1 MARSKSIGSMYVA
14 LSLQDSKFKAGMKNA
29 SKKLAEF
36 NQTAGKYATAAAAIG
51 GAAITAALGKSIS
64 MASDLSESISKSSV
78 VFGESSGE
86 VEAWAK
92 NAAGAFGQSNQQA
105 LAAAGTIGNMMK
117 AMGLADGESAKLSMS
132 IVELAS
138 DLASFNNTSIDEA
151 IVAIN
156 AALRGESEP
165 IRAYGVLLDD
175 ATLKAEAF
183 AKGLYDGKG
192 ALTPQ
197 SRAMA
202 AYGAIMKQTATAQ
215 GDFQRTADGLANT
228 QRTLQ
233 AQWANNAAT
242 IGQSLLPAVEGL
254 ANALKNLETSGVTEK
269 ISSTIG
275 DWVSGLMG
283 LFTDDTAW
291 DLFVLN
297 AQLAF
302 EKIATSPGLKQIMA
316 AFEWVANGGK
326 YSNVGSYTDNGQ
338 IDIIQGEIDR
348 IYQEIDRKAAEEG
361 ERKHA
366 ENKTV
371 TPPVVVTPPAAM
383 PTPAAVTQSMDR
395 PERTID
401 DFQRRGLS
409 MSTDPGKVQDDLLKV
424 QEEILKVLKDAKLK
438 DKQLVW

>member
-1 MARSKSIGSMYVA
+1 MYVA
-14 LSLQDSKFKAGMKNA
+14 LSLQDSKFKAGLKNA
-29 SKKLAEF
+29 SQQLSQF
-36 NQTAGKYATAAAAIG
+36 NQSAGKYATAAAAIG
-51 GAAITAALGKSIS
+51 GAAMTAAMGKSIM
-64 MASDLSESISKSSV
+64 MASDLSESISKSGV
-78 VFGESSGE
+78 VFGDSSAD

-92 NAAGAFGQSNQQA
+92 NAANAFGQSNQQA
-105 LAAAGTIGNMMK
+105 LEAAGSFGGMFK
-117 AMGLADGESAKLSMS
+117 VLGKGDEEAAKMS
-132 IVELAS
+132 KTMVELAS
-138 DLASFNNTSIDEA
+138 DLASFENTSIDEA
-151 IVAIN
+151 ITALG

-165 IRAYGVLLDD
+165 IRRYKVLLDD

-192 ALTPQ
+192 SLTPAA
-197 SRAMA
+197 RAMA
-202 AYGAIMKQTATAQ
+202 AYGLILKQTTQAQ
-215 GDFQRTADGLANT
+215 GDFQRTGDGLANT

-233 AQWANNAAT
+233 AQWSNNAAV
-242 IGQSLLPAVEGL
+242 IGQSLLPAAQEL
-254 ANALKNLETSGVTEK
+254 ANVLKNLETSGVTQK
-269 ISSTIG
+269 VSDSIG

-361 ERKHA
+361 ERKGKA
-366 ENKTV
+366 ARDAAPV
-371 TPPVVVTPPAAM
+371 TAPAITPPAAM
-383 PTPAAVTQSMDR
+383 PAPAAVTQSMDR